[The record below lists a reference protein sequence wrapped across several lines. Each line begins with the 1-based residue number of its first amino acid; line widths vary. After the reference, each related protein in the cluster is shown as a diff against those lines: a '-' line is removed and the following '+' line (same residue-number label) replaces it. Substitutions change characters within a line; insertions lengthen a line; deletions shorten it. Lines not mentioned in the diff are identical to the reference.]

1 MFPVNSVQDGWSG
14 SLKQHPRL
22 TAREYNTEGFLVFAT
37 FGSLIPDF
45 LPSNSPQL
53 VSEFVFGLD
62 ISSVSR
68 C

>member
-37 FGSLIPDF
+37 FGSSIPDS
-45 LPSNSPQL
+45 LPSNLPQL
-53 VSEFVFGLD
+53 VSEFVFGID